1 MNKSFACTI
10 LPTLLALS
18 ACNPLEPCTLEL
30 RPGILLTVVD
40 ARSGGPVAGEV
51 TATVTDGSY
60 TETVEVPESGPGPRV
75 AGLAFGRPGTYGVEV
90 RSSGFRPWM
99 ERDVRVSENR
109 CHVETVDLTARLEP
123 AES

>member
-1 MNKSFACTI
+1 MNKRLMRTI

-30 RPGILLTVVD
+30 RAGIRLTVVD
-40 ARSGGPVAGEV
+40 ARSASPATGEV

-75 AGLAFGRPGTYGVEV
+75 AGLAFGRPGTYRVEV
-90 RSSGFRPWM
+90 RSPGFQPWV
-99 ERDVRVSENR
+99 EQDVRVSEDR
-109 CHVETVDLTARLEP
+109 CHVTTVDLTARLEP
-123 AES
+123 AGS